1 MLVVENELL
10 MRQRCRFYTDYIVE
24 LYTMREDEIKFADI
38 VKNFNKIQECVNSDN
53 NNISWWDLCNDGFI
67 IFETNIDDNGT
78 TYIIDSYIK
87 PESRR
92 KGVMTNWINAISKEY
107 GKHFIIEIINNN
119 EVAFK
124 FWSSLGI
131 LEKTTPLFDD
141 DKVTTYYLTIH

>member
-24 LYTMREDEIKFADI
+24 LYTMREEKIKFADI
-38 VKNFNKIQECVNSDN
+38 VKNFNKFQEYVNSDN

-67 IFETNIDDNGT
+67 TFETNIDDNGT

-107 GKHFIIEIINNN
+107 GKHFIIKIINKN

-124 FWSSLGI
+124 FWSSLGT
-131 LEKTTPLFDD
+131 LEKITPLFDD

>member
-107 GKHFIIEIINNN
+107 GKHFIIKIINKN

-124 FWSSLGI
+124 FWSSLGT
-131 LEKTTPLFDD
+131 LEKITPLFGD